1 MSDDGL
7 IKVKYVQRQKAADG
21 SDLLY
26 FRKGGYREGP
36 LKAALGTQALK
47 DEVQLILDRIAKIEL
62 ANSTPRP
69 GTVGGMLKAYR
80 KSSDFITLAQ
90 ITRSGYE
97 DYIEEQIADIGDVLL
112 GEVTRSW
119 IIGLR
124 DAWALRGHNAANKR
138 MQVLKNA
145 LAPAILDEKDTRI
158 EGDPFHKVAKVKRP
172 HAAGEANPAWHD
184 YEVTAAI
191 EDAIAR
197 DTPGLAR
204 AIALGRYGGFRRGTI
219 CNLPLHARTKG
230 YDKHGEP
237 ERRLYWLTEKRIVL
251 ADKREDA
258 RLMDVIAR
266 TPNRAFTVAYNAK
279 GMKWKERQLNQA
291 VERLMDR
298 LARAGKVR
306 AATDDDGKVYCPL
319 TIHGLRHARGVELAL
334 AGASDSE
341 IMSQLEQTSEAAA
354 KIYRR
359 QANRRKLADAAQDK
373 IDNVI
378 EIQRRRKA
386 KNAG

>member
-36 LKAALGTQALK
+36 LKAAFGTQALQ
-47 DEVQLILDRIAKIEL
+47 DEVQLILDRIAKVEL

-158 EGDPFHKVAKVKRP
+158 DGDPFHKVAKVKMLKSDL
-172 HAAGEANPAWHD
+172 AIKKKDD
-184 YEVTAAI
+184 Y
-191 EDAIAR
+191 
-197 DTPGLAR
+197 
-204 AIALGRYGGFRRGTI
+204 
-219 CNLPLHARTKG
+219 
-230 YDKHGEP
+230 
-237 ERRLYWLTEKRIVL
+237 
-251 ADKREDA
+251 
-258 RLMDVIAR
+258 
-266 TPNRAFTVAYNAK
+266 
-279 GMKWKERQLNQA
+279 
-291 VERLMDR
+291 
-298 LARAGKVR
+298 
-306 AATDDDGKVYCPL
+306 
-319 TIHGLRHARGVELAL
+319 
-334 AGASDSE
+334 
-341 IMSQLEQTSEAAA
+341 
-354 KIYRR
+354 
-359 QANRRKLADAAQDK
+359 RK
-373 IDNVI
+373 
-378 EIQRRRKA
+378 
-386 KNAG
+386 

>member
-7 IKVKYVQRQKAADG
+7 IKVRYVQRQKAADG

-36 LKAALGTQALK
+36 LKSPFGTRALH
-47 DEVQLILDRIAKIEL
+47 DEVQLILERIVKIEL

-80 KSSDFITLAQ
+80 KSSEFLTLAR

-112 GEVTRSW
+112 SEVTRSW

-145 LAPAILDEKDTRI
+145 LAPAILDESDGRI
-158 EGDPFHKVAKVKRP
+158 AGDPFHKVAKVKRP
-172 HAAGEANPAWHD
+172 HEAGEANPAWHD
-184 YEVTAAI
+184 HEVTAAI

-197 DTPGLAR
+197 NTPGLAR

-219 CNLPLHARTKG
+219 CNLPLNARLKG
-230 YDKHGEP
+230 HDDHGEV
-237 ERRLYWLTEKRIVL
+237 ERRLYWMTEKRIVL
-251 ADKREDA
+251 SDKREDH
-258 RLMDVIAR
+258 RLTELLAR
-266 TPNRAFTVAYNAK
+266 TPSRALTIAYNAK

-291 VERLMDR
+291 VERLLDR
-298 LARAGKVR
+298 LAKAGKVR
-306 AATDDDGKVYCPL
+306 AATDDDGNVYCPL

-341 IMSQLEQTSEAAA
+341 IMSQLEQASEAAA

-359 QANRRKLADAAQDK
+359 QAERRKMADSAQDK

-378 EIQRRRKA
+378 KLRTRKSA